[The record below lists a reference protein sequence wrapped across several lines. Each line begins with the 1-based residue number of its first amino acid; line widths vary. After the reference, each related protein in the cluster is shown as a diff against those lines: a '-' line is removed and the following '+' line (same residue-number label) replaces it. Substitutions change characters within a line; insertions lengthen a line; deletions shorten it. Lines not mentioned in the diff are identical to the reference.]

1 MKLPKSAYETGPLLV
16 FSAAP
21 RGDAVT
27 PAVLSGYSESIPLP
41 NGDSEAHP
49 LQLL

>member
-1 MKLPKSAYETGPLLV
+1 M